1 MNEPDCISLLHVS
14 PECGSSHDTEPTDLD
29 MADNEYLPAINRM
42 VADVE
47 KKEAEIGSLKRTVN
61 TLCGY
66 ANLPAR
72 YPNIDDPSAG
82 IGSVR
87 INPGKFHKKP
97 LATAVGE
104 FLKMRGD
111 PAKGGVGPATIDEI
125 YAALLEG
132 GFKFDAKNDSTA
144 KRSLA
149 ISLAKNTATFER
161 LQSGH
166 IGMRTWYHGSR
177 GED

>member
-1 MNEPDCISLLHVS
+1 MMSGEETDSLLRLG
-14 PECGSSHDTEPTDLD
+14 PECGNCQTIELAEMD
-29 MADNEYLPAINRM
+29 MAESEYLPAINRM
-42 VADVE
+42 VSDIE
-47 KKEAEIGSLKRTVN
+47 KKEAEIGNLKRTVN

-66 ANLPAR
+66 ANLPVR
-72 YPNIDDPSAG
+72 YANIDDPTAG
-82 IGSVR
+82 NGGVR
-87 INPGKFHKKP
+87 INPGRFHRKP

-111 PAKGGVGPATIDEI
+111 PSKGGQGPSTIDEI

-149 ISLAKNTATFER
+149 ISLAKNTATFEKLR
-161 LQSGH
+161 SGH
-166 IGMRTWYHGSR
+166 IGLKTWYQGQR
-177 GED
+177 ED

>member
-1 MNEPDCISLLHVS
+1 
-14 PECGSSHDTEPTDLD
+14 
-29 MADNEYLPAINRM
+29 MADSEYLPAINRM
-42 VADVE
+42 VADIE
-47 KKEAEIGSLKRTVN
+47 KKEAEITGMKRTVN

-66 ANLPAR
+66 ANMPAR
-72 YPNIDDPSAG
+72 YSNIEDSSAN
-82 IGSVR
+82 GSGLR
-87 INPGKFHKKP
+87 INPGKFHRKP

-111 PAKGGVGPATIDEI
+111 PAKGGMGPATIDEI

-149 ISLAKNTATFER
+149 ISLAKNTATFEKLR
-161 LQSGH
+161 SGH
-166 IGMRTWYHGSR
+166 IGMKTWYGSR
-177 GED
+177 ED

>member
-1 MNEPDCISLLHVS
+1 
-14 PECGSSHDTEPTDLD
+14 
-29 MADNEYLPAINRM
+29 MAENEYLPAINRM
-42 VADVE
+42 VADIE
-47 KKEAEIGSLKRTVN
+47 KKEAEIVGLKRTVN

-66 ANLPAR
+66 ANLPPR
-72 YPNIDDPSAG
+72 YSNVEDRDGGGGAG
-82 IGSVR
+82 VR
-87 INPGKFHKKP
+87 INPGKFHRKP

-111 PAKGGVGPATIDEI
+111 PAKGGMGPATIDEI

-149 ISLAKNTATFER
+149 ISLAKNTATFEKLR
-161 LQSGH
+161 SGH
-166 IGMRTWYHGSR
+166 IGLRTWYQGSR
-177 GED
+177 DD

>member
-1 MNEPDCISLLHVS
+1 
-14 PECGSSHDTEPTDLD
+14 

-42 VADVE
+42 VADIDQ
-47 KKEAEIGSLKRTVN
+47 KEAEITVMKRTVN

-66 ANLPAR
+66 ANLPPR
-72 YPNIDDPSAG
+72 YTNIEDPSSGAG
-82 IGSVR
+82 SFR

-111 PAKGGVGPATIDEI
+111 PSKGGMGPATIDEI

-132 GFKFDAKNDSTA
+132 GFKFDAKNDGTA

-161 LQSGH
+161 LRSGH
-166 IGMRTWYHGSR
+166 IGLRTWYHGPR
-177 GED
+177 DD